1 MRETSDESPEI
12 WQGWILDAI
21 RKIRSQKQRP
31 SIQRICQAI
40 GSHHKFHED
49 IVAEKLEQAVDAG
62 AVIKVY
68 NKGLHSY
75 KSPTTLAHKKV
86 IKIDGNSDLSRLVT
100 KAVRVLGERDGSNS
114 KNIENFVQKANN
126 LQITDNFDF
135 KVIIK
140 KALKIATSK
149 NMLLCDGK
157 LYKLGPNA
165 VTTATVTKRRRASG
179 TPSKKRKSDNQ
190 QDTTDD
196 FDDDDEDD
204 ALTSPP
210 PPLNESSTD
219 LRRKQASCSICLG
232 TELKNSANLAENL
245 SNCSGCKN
253 SFVHSTCIG
262 SNKRSLDLKKF
273 IQIGNKWYCKECR
286 RCNNCKSNT
295 EFLLINCGKCNKCF
309 HLNCDAN
316 KNYKLLWRCSE
327 CSSDKKSESLVT
339 PLNST
344 DQQTKLKSG
353 KLNRNNKKGED
364 VSEEASKSS
373 KRKSSLPESAQK
385 PSTSKALGRPRG
397 HPIKALT
404 QSKKE
409 LNLSD
414 EESDDSTE
422 ITDEE
427 SQSSCCS
434 SDNESSSASS
444 SSSDSSSDSDDSSLN
459 KELNPSPFIGSNQSF
474 KTDTISTMNVFA
486 CINSREL
493 LNSSKKSNCW
503 SSLPFVE
510 NQKLDT
516 LHTLK
521 NTSSSRFFGFSSSS
535 TTIGNDI
542 WGFAAEAKKT
552 TIKVFNTGSE
562 TRSSEDTYSD
572 YKNNIV
578 KTNSS
583 SSNIHPQN
591 TLSAALRKRLL
602 RNPNEYFVKSRR
614 TTTLMNNNFIASSD
628 EEANPLSPSK
638 LFKKAVTYK
647 KFDILSNKCLLM
659 GANHGQNDAKNL
671 NTSYEMDNSNQSTN
685 KCSQSPYKSDN
696 NQFDLD
702 KPALPPG
709 ISQKDAD
716 IYKEVR
722 EKAAK
727 QLLEITKPNMASS
740 PSKLSPVSSQQLLE
754 QERCPAA
761 IEFGKYEIE
770 TWYSSPFPQEYA
782 RLPKLF
788 LCEFCL
794 KYTKS
799 KSVLQR
805 HLNKCNWRNP
815 PGTEIYRC
823 GDLSV
828 FEVDGNANK
837 IYCQNLCLLAKLF
850 LDHKT
855 LYYDVEPFLFYVLA
869 KSDRKGYHLIG
880 YFSKEKHCQQKYN
893 VSCIMTMPNYQRQ
906 GYGRFLIDF
915 SYLLSKTEG
924 APGTPE
930 KPLSDLGRV
939 SYHAYWKSVII
950 EYLHNNRMNP
960 ISINNIS
967 LQTGLQ
973 HQDIA
978 QAFHLLG
985 FLKYRKNTDNTY
997 NVMLCVNW
1005 KKVDTYMEKIKSS
1018 KSRIYIDPECLRW
1031 TPLLMHY
1038 QPLHR
1043 ESDSESQLNDSLP
1056 NVVEHPPVIVEKKQL
1071 SVVEALQS
1079 SKISEIRTIKRRRK
1093 NTASLKQAILNEQ
1106 LNEIRNSAKEKEQE
1120 QPLNESINKI
1130 EEDVSMND
1138 SCIETP
1144 VIQTPNVELSRTR
1157 RKTQGIKNNEMF
1169 ITTTTQQLET
1179 PKRGRKRKNL
1189 ETESDLKETLFKDED
1204 DKEVSKIVT
1213 RKSLNKSYD
1222 SLDYEK
1228 QSCKVST
1235 PTRGLNAATN
1245 SMPKEDENDNSHN
1258 LRSNIHSKDKQIT
1271 REEVKTPVPSMLEIL
1286 RQKTDQI
1293 SKANNSIEEPKH
1305 KRRKRQQSEISQNV
1319 SNKITNDKTTSQNK
1333 KQQTLDEMFGTAK
1346 TKITTAPKRIE
1357 EVEEKEVSGKILN
1370 TEKTNNLKQPTNDEH
1385 ITSFPMR
1392 HKQLDLS
1399 ESSDNSCMETNDEVE
1414 REKIKNI
1421 SLPPKKDEYIK
1432 SRFLKTKFKRAS
1444 SDTIK
1449 SAPEIPST
1457 SENSKDFIS
1466 KKLRAQSTRTSSVDS
1481 LSMKE
1486 KKRLSI
1492 EEQLRKENAIMGC
1505 AVKIEKLPIDFSK
1518 ELELVENQKG
1528 FTKSSQPADDL
1539 VQKNYEKE
1547 IENPSLMDNEK
1558 HSEQNTDKEKEKE
1571 KSVTSAAPIFQAN
1584 LKEIQAPIPKVET
1597 PPKEVKNYQEAKIS
1611 SKKHILLESA
1621 NTNKNKNASIKS
1633 STVTPEKEKPVLLE
1647 EVIHKEVA
1655 KPSLELSENKDEEE
1669 KEKQED
1675 SKKSLEVEKK
1685 NLLEEKEQQV
1695 LEKQQVVEKQLP
1707 PVAPVKKQIKQ
1718 KLIDDPKPTLS
1729 VSSLDEIKIPNEL
1742 ISIKQ
1747 DVKEKPTEPETKK
1760 IMHETFQEQV
1770 IKVNEVVRPNVIID
1784 SKQNKK
1790 EAEKIIS
1797 PQKEDLTTI
1806 VKSVENSDDI
1816 NIKTS
1821 PIQQIE
1827 TGVIKRNSEKEEN
1840 SCNKES
1846 TFRNVQKEENLKIN
1860 MLEKVSIKSSEEFRL
1875 ENENKPLEPPK
1886 NTVEF
1891 SPKTSIINTNE
1902 PILKE
1907 MEIEELKPVI
1917 QPEKMLPTNVVG
1929 KIEEPSQNRPIISN
1943 ASTSTTCSV
1952 PAVNSASKKNE
1963 AMIKS
1968 KEKVSSQPQVSQNSK
1983 NLLNDSSK
1991 FHLESSQNKPQMQ
2004 HTNISNQAS
2013 VLNSTVQSANNLNA
2027 PTKAEKSQS
2036 SKHSSTI
2043 DINKIQYSSMN
2054 QFANYSS
2061 PYWPPMEPSF
2071 YGYANIPHLDPSN
2084 SKSPN
2089 KFQIDLTTSMAY
2101 ANANLTQNLYS
2112 NAFHPQQ
2119 YQQHEQYQ
2127 QQQQQQS
2134 YQSHHLQASS
2144 HMSQQSLYNN
2154 AQNAANV
2161 NLKEK
2166 KSEKKSD
2173 KHKSK
2178 SNEDSKASLKEQNF
2192 QQQIH
2197 YDICSTSNKQH
2208 SNYPTNPTPITSSKA
2223 VKSSTNA
2230 NNKTHEKIVDHSCM
2244 INTVK
2249 SNSPQNQCHMNM
2261 QQAQAQQLSQ
2271 HLAKGNSLNSQLMSI
2286 NVNKNYNSDD
2296 MQHIEGNTAGIVS
2309 TTNSNDNM
2317 QSLGVYTPDSTTNS
2331 VHSLHHYGQCDLDV
2345 NQLELESP
2353 ASISSDMASQNSV
2366 ESIRPPSVLSQQ
2378 MQPQYS
2384 DCSMQQQNQNTLPSH
2399 MNITNSATASSP
2411 QQTLPNNPV
2420 SQQGLQNGSNNRKI
2434 NQMSQSRNANNGA
2447 NTNTNNSSS
2456 NSTNS
2461 NSSANARASTPKISR
2476 NTATPGI
2483 QQQRQRATPPIHVN
2497 QPMIS
2502 PIQHNLNQQQLQHIQ
2517 MQQAYHQGMHQSGYL
2532 TQQMNSS
2539 GISNGNYIQAQ
2550 SPNYGNSQSV
2560 IAQHRSM
2567 PSHSNMIHNSLSSPQ
2582 QRLGPSPSAS
2592 SCAVSSSNFY
2602 AQIPQTSSN
2611 AQSNPASVTPQ
2622 PQMDQQSCQQQNQ
2635 LNMGNV
2641 SSLTKLQ
2648 QLASLD
2654 SQQQA
2659 CNTPPSVV
2667 LCNTPP
2673 PHVSTSHLLNQ
2684 NRSISTPP
2692 QTIGSSQM
2700 ALQYKFY
2707 NMNVPPSIGQNTG
2720 RNARTPA
2727 PPSVQHHHMSAGASR
2742 VSPNVTAMM
2751 QYGYRMSGQQTS
2763 GYITNPSFINNASGQ
2778 IPVMQSHSYQDPA
2791 AIQRAQQNTMYYNP
2805 YTLPLNGTSMRR

>member
-1 MRETSDESPEI
+1 MRETADESPEV

-49 IVAEKLEQAVDAG
+49 IVAEKLEQAVEHG

-75 KSPTTLAHKKV
+75 KSPTTLAHKKI

-126 LQITDNFDF
+126 LQITDSSDF

-204 ALTSPP
+204 ALISPP
-210 PPLNESSTD
+210 TLNDSSND

-232 TELKNSANLAENL
+232 TELKNSVNLAENL
-245 SNCSGCKN
+245 SNCCGCKN
-253 SFVHSTCIG
+253 SSVHSTCIG
-262 SNKRSLDLKKF
+262 SNKRSFDLKKF

-295 EFLLINCGKCNKCF
+295 DFLLINCAKCNKCF
-309 HLNCDAN
+309 HLNCDTN

-339 PLNST
+339 PSNST
-344 DQQTKLKSG
+344 EQQSKLKSG
-353 KLNRNNKKGED
+353 KLNRNNKKAED
-364 VSEEASKSS
+364 MTDEASKST
-373 KRKSSLPESAQK
+373 KKKSSLPESGQK
-385 PSTSKALGRPRG
+385 PSTSKTLGRPRA

-404 QSKKE
+404 QSKKD
-409 LNLSD
+409 LNLSE

-422 ITDEE
+422 IT
-427 SQSSCCS
+427 
-434 SDNESSSASS
+434 
-444 SSSDSSSDSDDSSLN
+444 
-459 KELNPSPFIGSNQSF
+459 
-474 KTDTISTMNVFA
+474 
-486 CINSREL
+486 
-493 LNSSKKSNCW
+493 
-503 SSLPFVE
+503 
-510 NQKLDT
+510 
-516 LHTLK
+516 
-521 NTSSSRFFGFSSSS
+521 
-535 TTIGNDI
+535 
-542 WGFAAEAKKT
+542 
-552 TIKVFNTGSE
+552 
-562 TRSSEDTYSD
+562 
-572 YKNNIV
+572 
-578 KTNSS
+578 
-583 SSNIHPQN
+583 
-591 TLSAALRKRLL
+591 
-602 RNPNEYFVKSRR
+602 
-614 TTTLMNNNFIASSD
+614 
-628 EEANPLSPSK
+628 
-638 LFKKAVTYK
+638 
-647 KFDILSNKCLLM
+647 
-659 GANHGQNDAKNL
+659 
-671 NTSYEMDNSNQSTN
+671 
-685 KCSQSPYKSDN
+685 
-696 NQFDLD
+696 D

-716 IYKEVR
+716 LYKEVR

-727 QLLEITKPNMASS
+727 QLLEIAKPNMASS

-869 KSDRKGYHLIG
+869 KNDRKGYHLIG

-950 EYLHNNRMNP
+950 EYLHNNRLNP

-967 LQTGLQ
+967 VQTGLQ

-985 FLKYRKNTDNTY
+985 FLKYRKNMDNTY
-997 NVMLCVNW
+997 NVMLCVDW
-1005 KKVDTYMEKIKSS
+1005 KRVDAYMDRIKSS

-1038 QPLHR
+1038 QPVHR
-1043 ESDSESQLNDSLP
+1043 ESDSESQLNDSLTSIVD
-1056 NVVEHPPVIVEKKQL
+1056 NPPGSVEKKQL

-1079 SKISEIRTIKRRRK
+1079 SKINEIRTIKRRRK
-1093 NTASLKQAILNEQ
+1093 NTASLKQAILNDQ
-1106 LNEIRNSAKEKEQE
+1106 LNEIRNSAKDKESEK
-1120 QPLNESINKI
+1120 PLDESINKN
-1130 EEDVSMND
+1130 EEDVSMNE
-1138 SCIETP
+1138 SCTETP
-1144 VIQTPNVELSRTR
+1144 VVETPNSESSRTR

-1169 ITTTTQQLET
+1169 TTTTPQQLET
-1179 PKRGRKRKNL
+1179 PKRGRKRKIL
-1189 ETESDLKETLFKDED
+1189 ETESDLKETPTKDED
-1204 DKEVSKIVT
+1204 DKEVSKVVT
-1213 RKSLNKSYD
+1213 RKSLNKS
-1222 SLDYEK
+1222 LDCSSSEIIT
-1228 QSCKVST
+1228 SKVST
-1235 PTRGLNAATN
+1235 PTRGLAAAAANN
-1245 SMPKEDENDNSHN
+1245 SMPKEDENDVSHN
-1258 LRSNIHSKDKQIT
+1258 LRSNIHNKVKQVS
-1271 REEVKTPVPSMLEIL
+1271 REETKSPASSMIESL
-1286 RQKTDQI
+1286 RQKPDQT
-1293 SKANNSIEEPKH
+1293 SKANTTIEEPKH
-1305 KRRKRQQSEISQNV
+1305 KRRKRQQSETSQNV
-1319 SNKITNDKTTSQNK
+1319 SNKITNDKNTLQNK
-1333 KQQTLDEMFGTAK
+1333 KQRTLDEMFGTAK
-1346 TKITTAPKRIE
+1346 TKSTTTAPKRN
-1357 EVEEKEVSGKILN
+1357 EEKEQES
-1370 TEKTNNLKQPTNDEH
+1370 TEKVAKTENTNNLKQPINDVK
-1385 ITSFPMR
+1385 IASLPMR

-1399 ESSDNSCMETNDEVE
+1399 ESSDNSCMETNDEME
-1414 REKIKNI
+1414 RDKVKNI

-1432 SRFLKTKFKRAS
+1432 SRFLKTKYKRAS

-1449 SAPEIPST
+1449 SAPEITTT
-1457 SENSKDFIS
+1457 SESSKDIIS

-1518 ELELVENQKG
+1518 ELEQTEKQNDAS
-1528 FTKSSQPADDL
+1528 KSSQTANDKI
-1539 VQKNYEKE
+1539 QKDEEKE
-1547 IENPSLMDNEK
+1547 KEDP
-1558 HSEQNTDKEKEKE
+1558 KEKEKE
-1571 KSVTSAAPIFQAN
+1571 KEKQCEKTIEKEEPMNSAAPIVQTN
-1584 LKEIQAPIPKVET
+1584 KKEIQAPIPKIESQ
-1597 PPKEVKNYQEAKIS
+1597 PKEVKNYQEAKIS

-1621 NTNKNKNASIKS
+1621 NTNKNKTLPSKS
-1633 STVTPEKEKPVLLE
+1633 AITTPEKEKQGCLE
-1647 EVIHKEVA
+1647 EVVQKEIA
-1655 KPSLELSENKDEEE
+1655 KPTLEPTENKEEMEKE
-1669 KEKQED
+1669 KEKQD
-1675 SKKSLEVEKK
+1675 LKKPLEVEKP
-1685 NLLEEKEQQV
+1685 LEEKEQKV

-1707 PVAPVKKQIKQ
+1707 PVVTDKKQIKQ
-1718 KLIDDPKPTLS
+1718 KLMDDPKPT
-1729 VSSLDEIKIPNEL
+1729 VSDPVLDEINEL
-1742 ISIKQ
+1742 IPIKE
-1747 DVKEKPTEPETKK
+1747 DVKEKPVEPETKK
-1760 IMHETFQEQV
+1760 IMNETFQEQV
-1770 IKVNEVVRPNVIID
+1770 IKMNEIVRPNVIID

-1790 EAEKIIS
+1790 ETEKIVS
-1797 PQKEDLTTI
+1797 PQKEDLTNI
-1806 VKSVENSDDI
+1806 VKNVENSEEKV
-1816 NIKTS
+1816 IKIS

-1827 TGVIKRNSEKEEN
+1827 TGVIKRNNEKEEK
-1840 SCNKES
+1840 SCEKES
-1846 TFRNVQKEENLKIN
+1846 TLRNIQKEEDNQRID
-1860 MLEKVSIKSSEEFRL
+1860 MLEKINHKSSEEFRL
-1875 ENENKPLEPPK
+1875 ENESKPLETAK
-1886 NTVEF
+1886 TTVEF
-1891 SPKTSIINTNE
+1891 SQKTSFESII
-1902 PILKE
+1902 KE
-1907 MEIEELKPVI
+1907 KEIIESKPVV
-1917 QPEKMLPTNVVG
+1917 QPEKMQPTNVVN
-1929 KIEEPSQNRPIISN
+1929 KIEEPQQNRPVISSN
-1943 ASTSTTCSV
+1943 TTTNNTSNI
-1952 PAVNSASKKNE
+1952 PAVNNAPKKNE

-1968 KEKVSSQPQVSQNSK
+1968 KEKMSTQQQVPQNSK

-1991 FHLESSQNKPQMQ
+1991 FHQESSQNRLQMQ
-2004 HTNISNQAS
+2004 QTNTSNQTS
-2013 VLNSTVQSANNLNA
+2013 VLNSTVQSANNLNV
-2027 PTKAEKSQS
+2027 PTKTEKSQS

-2144 HMSQQSLYNN
+2144 HMSQQSLYNST
-2154 AQNAANV
+2154 QNASNV

-2197 YDICSTSNKQH
+2197 YDLMTTSNKQQH
-2208 SNYPTNPTPITSSKA
+2208 SNYPTNPTPAASSKA

-2230 NNKTHEKIVDHSCM
+2230 NNKAHEKIVDHSCM

-2249 SNSPQNQCHMNM
+2249 SNSPQNPQNSCHMNI
-2261 QQAQAQQLSQ
+2261 QQAQQHAQ
-2271 HLAKGNSLNSQLMSI
+2271 HLAKGNSLSNQLMSI
-2286 NVNKNYNSDD
+2286 NVNKNYNNDE

-2309 TTNSNDNM
+2309 TSNSNDNM

-2411 QQTLPNNPV
+2411 QQTIPNNPV
-2420 SQQGLQNGSNNRKI
+2420 NQQGLQNGSNNRKI

-2447 NTNTNNSSS
+2447 NANTNTSNNANANNNSS
-2456 NSTNS
+2456 T
-2461 NSSANARASTPKISR
+2461 NARSSTPKISR

-2539 GISNGNYIQAQ
+2539 GISNGNYVQAQ

-2611 AQSNPASVTPQ
+2611 AQTNPASVTPQ

-2763 GYITNPSFINNASGQ
+2763 GYITNPSFINNASAQ
-2778 IPVMQSHSYQDPA
+2778 IPVMQSHGYQDPA

-2805 YTLPLNGTSMRR
+2805 YALPLNSTSMRR

>member
-1 MRETSDESPEI
+1 
-12 WQGWILDAI
+12 
-21 RKIRSQKQRP
+21 
-31 SIQRICQAI
+31 
-40 GSHHKFHED
+40 
-49 IVAEKLEQAVDAG
+49 
-62 AVIKVY
+62 
-68 NKGLHSY
+68 
-75 KSPTTLAHKKV
+75 
-86 IKIDGNSDLSRLVT
+86 
-100 KAVRVLGERDGSNS
+100 
-114 KNIENFVQKANN
+114 
-126 LQITDNFDF
+126 
-135 KVIIK
+135 
-140 KALKIATSK
+140 
-149 NMLLCDGK
+149 
-157 LYKLGPNA
+157 
-165 VTTATVTKRRRASG
+165 
-179 TPSKKRKSDNQ
+179 
-190 QDTTDD
+190 
-196 FDDDDEDD
+196 
-204 ALTSPP
+204 
-210 PPLNESSTD
+210 
-219 LRRKQASCSICLG
+219 
-232 TELKNSANLAENL
+232 
-245 SNCSGCKN
+245 
-253 SFVHSTCIG
+253 
-262 SNKRSLDLKKF
+262 
-273 IQIGNKWYCKECR
+273 
-286 RCNNCKSNT
+286 
-295 EFLLINCGKCNKCF
+295 
-309 HLNCDAN
+309 
-316 KNYKLLWRCSE
+316 
-327 CSSDKKSESLVT
+327 
-339 PLNST
+339 
-344 DQQTKLKSG
+344 
-353 KLNRNNKKGED
+353 
-364 VSEEASKSS
+364 
-373 KRKSSLPESAQK
+373 
-385 PSTSKALGRPRG
+385 
-397 HPIKALT
+397 
-404 QSKKE
+404 
-409 LNLSD
+409 
-414 EESDDSTE
+414 
-422 ITDEE
+422 
-427 SQSSCCS
+427 
-434 SDNESSSASS
+434 
-444 SSSDSSSDSDDSSLN
+444 
-459 KELNPSPFIGSNQSF
+459 
-474 KTDTISTMNVFA
+474 
-486 CINSREL
+486 
-493 LNSSKKSNCW
+493 
-503 SSLPFVE
+503 
-510 NQKLDT
+510 
-516 LHTLK
+516 
-521 NTSSSRFFGFSSSS
+521 
-535 TTIGNDI
+535 
-542 WGFAAEAKKT
+542 
-552 TIKVFNTGSE
+552 
-562 TRSSEDTYSD
+562 
-572 YKNNIV
+572 
-578 KTNSS
+578 
-583 SSNIHPQN
+583 
-591 TLSAALRKRLL
+591 
-602 RNPNEYFVKSRR
+602 
-614 TTTLMNNNFIASSD
+614 
-628 EEANPLSPSK
+628 
-638 LFKKAVTYK
+638 
-647 KFDILSNKCLLM
+647 
-659 GANHGQNDAKNL
+659 
-671 NTSYEMDNSNQSTN
+671 
-685 KCSQSPYKSDN
+685 
-696 NQFDLD
+696 
-702 KPALPPG
+702 
-709 ISQKDAD
+709 
-716 IYKEVR
+716 
-722 EKAAK
+722 
-727 QLLEITKPNMASS
+727 
-740 PSKLSPVSSQQLLE
+740 
-754 QERCPAA
+754 
-761 IEFGKYEIE
+761 
-770 TWYSSPFPQEYA
+770 
-782 RLPKLF
+782 
-788 LCEFCL
+788 
-794 KYTKS
+794 
-799 KSVLQR
+799 VLQR

-950 EYLHNNRMNP
+950 EYLHNNRSNP

-967 LQTGLQ
+967 VQTGLQ

-985 FLKYRKNTDNTY
+985 FLKYRKNMDNTF
-997 NVMLCVNW
+997 NVMLCVDW
-1005 KKVDTYMEKIKSS
+1005 KKVDTCMERIKAS

-1038 QPLHR
+1038 QPIHR

-1056 NVVEHPPVIVEKKQL
+1056 NAVEHPPANVEKKQL

-1079 SKISEIRTIKRRRK
+1079 SKINEIRTIKRRRK

-1106 LNEIRNSAKEKEQE
+1106 LNQIRNSAKDKEPE
-1120 QPLNESINKI
+1120 QPLDESISKN
-1130 EEDVSMND
+1130 EEDVSMNE

-1144 VIQTPNVELSRTR
+1144 NIETPNVESSRTR
-1157 RKTQGIKNNEMF
+1157 RKTQGIKNNDMF
-1169 ITTTTQQLET
+1169 TITTPQQLET
-1179 PKRGRKRKNL
+1179 PKRGRKRKIF
-1189 ETESDLKETLFKDED
+1189 EAESDLKETPNKDKD
-1204 DKEVSKIVT
+1204 DKEVSKILT
-1213 RKSLNKSYD
+1213 RKSLNKSLD
-1222 SLDYEK
+1222 SLSHEI
-1228 QSCKVST
+1228 QSSKVKT
-1235 PTRGLNAATN
+1235 PTRSLTAAYN
-1245 SMPKEDENDNSHN
+1245 STPKEDENDVSHN
-1258 LRSNIHSKDKQIT
+1258 LRSNIHHKVKQT
-1271 REEVKTPVPSMLEIL
+1271 PREEVKDPASSIIESLKQNSE
-1286 RQKTDQI
+1286 QI
-1293 SKANNSIEEPKH
+1293 PKANNSIEEPKH
-1305 KRRKRQQSEISQNV
+1305 KRRKRQQSETAQNV
-1319 SNKITNDKTTSQNK
+1319 SNKITNDKMTPQNK
-1333 KQQTLDEMFGTAK
+1333 KQRTLDEMFGTAK
-1346 TKITTAPKRIE
+1346 TKSTKTPKLIE
-1357 EVEEKEVSGKILN
+1357 EEQKEVSEKIEK
-1370 TEKTNNLKQPTNDEH
+1370 TEKSNNLKQPINDVK
-1385 ITSFPMR
+1385 ITSLTLR

-1399 ESSDNSCMETNDEVE
+1399 ESSDNSCLDTNDEME
-1414 REKIKNI
+1414 RDKVKNI
-1421 SLPPKKDEYIK
+1421 SMPPKKDEYIK
-1432 SRFLKTKFKRAS
+1432 SRFLNAKYKRAS

-1449 SAPEIPST
+1449 SAPEIIST
-1457 SENSKDFIS
+1457 SESNKDVIS

-1518 ELELVENQKG
+1518 ELELAEKQKG
-1528 FTKSSQPADDL
+1528 ISTTSQPTNDPI
-1539 VQKNYEKE
+1539 QKDIEKEKDAPKEKE
-1547 IENPSLMDNEK
+1547 IDKQSENNIE
-1558 HSEQNTDKEKEKE
+1558 KEKEKE
-1571 KSVTSAAPIFQAN
+1571 IEKEKPVSIATSS
-1584 LKEIQAPIPKVET
+1584 IQMNKKDIQVSIPKIES
-1597 PPKEVKNYQEAKIS
+1597 PPKEVKNYQEAKFS

-1621 NTNKNKNASIKS
+1621 NTNKNKSLPFK
-1633 STVTPEKEKPVLLE
+1633 STVTPEKEKQICLDEVLQ
-1647 EVIHKEVA
+1647 KEIA
-1655 KPSLELSENKDEEE
+1655 KPSLDLKDNKEEKE

-1675 SKKSLEVEKK
+1675 LKKPLEIEKPS
-1685 NLLEEKEQQV
+1685 EIQEQKV
-1695 LEKQQVVEKQLP
+1695 LEKQQVIEKQLS

-1718 KLIDDPKPTLS
+1718 KLLDDPKPTDLEP
-1729 VSSLDEIKIPNEL
+1729 SLDEMKGPNEL
-1742 ISIKQ
+1742 IPIKE
-1747 DVKEKPTEPETKK
+1747 DIKEKPVELEPKK
-1760 IMHETFQEQV
+1760 IMNEKFQEQV
-1770 IKVNEVVRPNVIID
+1770 MKINEVVRPNVIID
-1784 SKQNKK
+1784 SKQNKM
-1790 EAEKIIS
+1790 ETEKIVT
-1797 PQKEDLTTI
+1797 PQKEDLTNT
-1806 VKSVENSDDI
+1806 VKNAENFEDKI
-1816 NIKTS
+1816 IITNPIK
-1821 PIQQIE
+1821 QIE
-1827 TGVIKRNSEKEEN
+1827 TGVIKRNNEKEEK

-1846 TFRNVQKEENLKIN
+1846 AYRNVQKEEEIQKID
-1860 MLEKVSIKSSEEFRL
+1860 MLEKVSVKSNEQFRL
-1875 ENENKPLEPPK
+1875 ENETKPLESAK
-1886 NTVEF
+1886 CTVDVSQNTPI
-1891 SPKTSIINTNE
+1891 SNTND
-1902 PILKE
+1902 PIIKE
-1907 MEIEELKPVI
+1907 KEILESKPVI
-1917 QPEKMLPTNVVG
+1917 QPEKMQHTNVAD
-1929 KIEEPSQNRPIISN
+1929 KIEEPVQNRPVISGS
-1943 ASTSTTCSV
+1943 STSSACNI
-1952 PAVNSASKKNE
+1952 PAVNNAPKKNE

-1968 KEKVSSQPQVSQNSK
+1968 KEKMPSQQVPQNSK

-1991 FHLESSQNKPQMQ
+1991 FQLESSQNKPQMQ
-2004 HTNISNQAS
+2004 QINTSNQTS
-2013 VLNSTVQSANNLNA
+2013 VLNSTGQSSNNLNA
-2027 PTKAEKSQS
+2027 PTKNEKSQSSS

-2119 YQQHEQYQ
+2119 YQQQHEQYQ

-2154 AQNAANV
+2154 TQNVANIS
-2161 NLKEK
+2161 LKEK

-2197 YDICSTSNKQH
+2197 YDICSTSNKQQH
-2208 SNYPTNPTPITSSKA
+2208 SNYPTNPAPAVSKA
-2223 VKSSTNA
+2223 SVKSSTNA
-2230 NNKTHEKIVDHSCM
+2230 NNKAHEKIVDHSCM

-2249 SNSPQNQCHMNM
+2249 SNSPQNTCHMNI
-2261 QQAQAQQLSQ
+2261 QQAQLGQ
-2271 HLAKGNSLNSQLMSI
+2271 HIAKANSLNNQLMSI
-2286 NVNKNYNSDD
+2286 NVNKNYNSDE
-2296 MQHIEGNTAGIVS
+2296 MQHIEGNTTGIVS
-2309 TTNSNDNM
+2309 TSNSNDNM

-2411 QQTLPNNPV
+2411 QQTIANNTGN
-2420 SQQGLQNGSNNRKI
+2420 QQALQNGSNNRKM
-2434 NQMSQSRNANNGA
+2434 NQMSQSRNANNGTNA
-2447 NTNTNNSSS
+2447 NVSNNAPNNTNAGN
-2456 NSTNS
+2456 

-2476 NTATPGI
+2476 NTTTPGI

-2539 GISNGNYIQAQ
+2539 GISNGNYVQGQ

-2611 AQSNPASVTPQ
+2611 AQTNPASVTPQ

-2763 GYITNPSFINNASGQ
+2763 GYITNPSFINNASAQ
-2778 IPVMQSHSYQDPA
+2778 IPVMQSHGYQDPA

-2805 YTLPLNGTSMRR
+2805 YALPLNSTSMRR

>member
-1 MRETSDESPEI
+1 M
-12 WQGWILDAI
+12 
-21 RKIRSQKQRP
+21 
-31 SIQRICQAI
+31 
-40 GSHHKFHED
+40 
-49 IVAEKLEQAVDAG
+49 
-62 AVIKVY
+62 
-68 NKGLHSY
+68 
-75 KSPTTLAHKKV
+75 
-86 IKIDGNSDLSRLVT
+86 
-100 KAVRVLGERDGSNS
+100 
-114 KNIENFVQKANN
+114 
-126 LQITDNFDF
+126 
-135 KVIIK
+135 
-140 KALKIATSK
+140 
-149 NMLLCDGK
+149 
-157 LYKLGPNA
+157 
-165 VTTATVTKRRRASG
+165 
-179 TPSKKRKSDNQ
+179 
-190 QDTTDD
+190 
-196 FDDDDEDD
+196 
-204 ALTSPP
+204 
-210 PPLNESSTD
+210 
-219 LRRKQASCSICLG
+219 
-232 TELKNSANLAENL
+232 
-245 SNCSGCKN
+245 
-253 SFVHSTCIG
+253 
-262 SNKRSLDLKKF
+262 
-273 IQIGNKWYCKECR
+273 
-286 RCNNCKSNT
+286 
-295 EFLLINCGKCNKCF
+295 
-309 HLNCDAN
+309 
-316 KNYKLLWRCSE
+316 
-327 CSSDKKSESLVT
+327 
-339 PLNST
+339 
-344 DQQTKLKSG
+344 
-353 KLNRNNKKGED
+353 
-364 VSEEASKSS
+364 
-373 KRKSSLPESAQK
+373 
-385 PSTSKALGRPRG
+385 
-397 HPIKALT
+397 
-404 QSKKE
+404 
-409 LNLSD
+409 
-414 EESDDSTE
+414 
-422 ITDEE
+422 
-427 SQSSCCS
+427 
-434 SDNESSSASS
+434 
-444 SSSDSSSDSDDSSLN
+444 
-459 KELNPSPFIGSNQSF
+459 
-474 KTDTISTMNVFA
+474 
-486 CINSREL
+486 
-493 LNSSKKSNCW
+493 
-503 SSLPFVE
+503 
-510 NQKLDT
+510 
-516 LHTLK
+516 
-521 NTSSSRFFGFSSSS
+521 
-535 TTIGNDI
+535 
-542 WGFAAEAKKT
+542 
-552 TIKVFNTGSE
+552 
-562 TRSSEDTYSD
+562 
-572 YKNNIV
+572 
-578 KTNSS
+578 
-583 SSNIHPQN
+583 
-591 TLSAALRKRLL
+591 
-602 RNPNEYFVKSRR
+602 
-614 TTTLMNNNFIASSD
+614 
-628 EEANPLSPSK
+628 K
-638 LFKKAVTYK
+638 LFCT
-647 KFDILSNKCLLM
+647 F
-659 GANHGQNDAKNL
+659 
-671 NTSYEMDNSNQSTN
+671 
-685 KCSQSPYKSDN
+685 
-696 NQFDLD
+696 
-702 KPALPPG
+702 
-709 ISQKDAD
+709 
-716 IYKEVR
+716 
-722 EKAAK
+722 
-727 QLLEITKPNMASS
+727 
-740 PSKLSPVSSQQLLE
+740 
-754 QERCPAA
+754 
-761 IEFGKYEIE
+761 
-770 TWYSSPFPQEYA
+770 

-915 SYLLSKTEG
+915 SYLLSKTEE

-950 EYLHNNRMNP
+950 EYLHNNRLNP

-967 LQTGLQ
+967 VQTGLQ

-985 FLKYRKNTDNTY
+985 FLKYRKNMDNTY
-997 NVMLCVNW
+997 NVMLCIDW
-1005 KKVDTYMEKIKSS
+1005 KKVDTYMERIKSS

-1038 QPLHR
+1038 QSIHR

-1056 NVVEHPPVIVEKKQL
+1056 NVVEHPPVNVEKKQL

-1079 SKISEIRTIKRRRK
+1079 SKINEIRTIKRRRK

-1106 LNEIRNSAKEKEQE
+1106 LNEIRNSAKDKELEKT
-1120 QPLNESINKI
+1120 LDKSINKN
-1130 EEDVSMND
+1130 EDDVSMNE
-1138 SCIETP
+1138 SCPEIPAMES
-1144 VIQTPNVELSRTR
+1144 QTAESSRTR
-1157 RKTQGIKNNEMF
+1157 RKTQGIKHNDLF
-1169 ITTTTQQLET
+1169 TTTIQQQQQET
-1179 PKRGRKRKNL
+1179 PKRGRKRKVI
-1189 ETESDLKETLFKDED
+1189 EADSDLKETPIKDED
-1204 DKEVSKIVT
+1204 DKEVSKVVT
-1213 RKSLNKSYD
+1213 RKSLNKSLD
-1222 SLDYEK
+1222 SLNHEIPT
-1228 QSCKVST
+1228 SKVST
-1235 PTRGLNAATN
+1235 PTRGLTTAAAN
-1245 SMPKEDENDNSHN
+1245 NYMPKEDENDVSHN
-1258 LRSNIHSKDKQIT
+1258 LRSNIYNKVKLT
-1271 REEVKTPVPSMLEIL
+1271 PREEVKSPAPSIVESLK
-1286 RQKTDQI
+1286 QKIDPI
-1293 SKANNSIEEPKH
+1293 SKVINSIEEPKY
-1305 KRRKRQQSEISQNV
+1305 KRRKRQQSETSQNV
-1319 SNKITNDKTTSQNK
+1319 PNKITIDKVNPQNK
-1333 KQQTLDEMFGTAK
+1333 KQRTLDEMFGTTK
-1346 TKITTAPKRIE
+1346 TKSTTAVPKP
-1357 EVEEKEVSGKILN
+1357 VEEEEAASAAEREASEKVTN
-1370 TEKTNNLKQPTNDEH
+1370 TEKANNLKQLVNDVN
-1385 ITSFPMR
+1385 ITSLPMR

-1399 ESSDNSCMETNDEVE
+1399 ESSDNSCMETNDEM
-1414 REKIKNI
+1414 EKDKVQNI
-1421 SLPPKKDEYIK
+1421 SMPPKKDEFLK
-1432 SRFLKTKFKRAS
+1432 SRFLKTKYKRAS

-1449 SAPEIPST
+1449 SAPEIT
-1457 SENSKDFIS
+1457 SSNESNKDIIS

-1518 ELELVENQKG
+1518 ELEIVEKQKSLTQTSQPTIDEIQNDDVKNKDSQKG
-1528 FTKSSQPADDL
+1528 
-1539 VQKNYEKE
+1539 
-1547 IENPSLMDNEK
+1547 
-1558 HSEQNTDKEKEKE
+1558 KEKELEKE
-1571 KSVTSAAPIFQAN
+1571 MEKPVTSAAPIIPAN
-1584 LKEIQAPIPKVET
+1584 KKEIQAPIPKTESL
-1597 PPKEVKNYQEAKIS
+1597 PKEIKNYQEAKYS

-1621 NTNKNKNASIKS
+1621 NTNKNKTLSLKS
-1633 STVTPEKEKPVLLE
+1633 STDTPEKEKQVCME
-1647 EVIHKEVA
+1647 EVLQKEIV
-1655 KPSLELSENKDEEE
+1655 KPTLEFTESKEE
-1669 KEKQED
+1669 KVLNKQED
-1675 SKKSLEVEKK
+1675 LKKSSEVEKP
-1685 NLLEEKEQQV
+1685 LEEQEQKV
-1695 LEKQQVVEKQLP
+1695 LEKQQVTEKLLP

-1718 KLIDDPKPTLS
+1718 KLIDDPKPTVLDPI
-1729 VSSLDEIKIPNEL
+1729 VDEIKATNDLIPMKE
-1742 ISIKQ
+1742 
-1747 DVKEKPTEPETKK
+1747 DVKEKAIELETKK
-1760 IMHETFQEQV
+1760 VLNETFQEPV
-1770 IKVNEVVRPNVIID
+1770 IKMNEMVRPNVIID

-1790 EAEKIIS
+1790 ETEKMIS
-1797 PQKEDLTTI
+1797 PQKEENLTNI
-1806 VKSVENSDDI
+1806 VKNLENSEEKV
-1816 NIKTS
+1816 IKTS
-1821 PIQQIE
+1821 TIQQIE
-1827 TGVIKRNSEKEEN
+1827 TGVIKRNNEKEEKIC
-1840 SCNKES
+1840 SKEM
-1846 TFRNVQKEENLKIN
+1846 TYRNVQKEENSQKID
-1860 MLEKVSIKSSEEFRL
+1860 MLEKVSVKSNEEFRL
-1875 ENENKPLEPPK
+1875 EHDSKPLEPIK
-1886 NTVEF
+1886 TVGEI
-1891 SPKTSIINTNE
+1891 SQKTLTSNMNEQII
-1902 PILKE
+1902 KE
-1907 MEIEELKPVI
+1907 KEIVESKPVM
-1917 QPEKMLPTNVVG
+1917 QTEKMQPTNVLD
-1929 KIEEPSQNRPIISN
+1929 KIEQSPQNRPVISSAPTVAACN
-1943 ASTSTTCSV
+1943 I
-1952 PAVNSASKKNE
+1952 PAVNNVPKKNE
-1963 AMIKS
+1963 SMTKS
-1968 KEKVSSQPQVSQNSK
+1968 KDKMQSQQQAPQNSK

-1991 FHLESSQNKPQMQ
+1991 FHLESSQNRPQMQ
-2004 HTNISNQAS
+2004 QTNSLNQTS
-2013 VLNSTVQSANNLNA
+2013 VLNSTVQSSNNLNA

-2036 SKHSSTI
+2036 SKSHSSSTI

-2119 YQQHEQYQ
+2119 YQQQHEQYQ

-2154 AQNAANV
+2154 TQNAVNV

-2178 SNEDSKASLKEQNF
+2178 SNEDSKSSLKEQNF

-2197 YDICSTSNKQH
+2197 YDICNSSNKQQH
-2208 SNYPTNPTPITSSKA
+2208 ANYPTNPAPTVASSKA
-2223 VKSSTNA
+2223 VKTSTNA
-2230 NNKTHEKIVDHSCM
+2230 NNKAHEKIVDHSCM
-2244 INTVK
+2244 INSVK
-2249 SNSPQNQCHMNM
+2249 SNSPQNTQNSCHMNI
-2261 QQAQAQQLSQ
+2261 QQAQQLGQ
-2271 HLAKGNSLNSQLMSI
+2271 HLAKGNSLNNQLMSI
-2286 NVNKNYNSDD
+2286 NVNKNYNSDE
-2296 MQHIEGNTAGIVS
+2296 MQHIEANTAGIVS
-2309 TTNSNDNM
+2309 TSNSNDNM

-2331 VHSLHHYGQCDLDV
+2331 VHSLHHYGQCELDV

-2411 QQTLPNNPV
+2411 QQTIPNNPV
-2420 SQQGLQNGSNNRKI
+2420 NQQALQNGSNNRKI
-2434 NQMSQSRNANNGA
+2434 NQMSQSRNANNGTNVT
-2447 NTNTNNSSS
+2447 NTNTTNNANANNNNSS
-2456 NSTNS
+2456 
-2461 NSSANARASTPKISR
+2461 ARSSTPKIAR

-2539 GISNGNYIQAQ
+2539 GISNGNYVQAQ

-2611 AQSNPASVTPQ
+2611 AQTNPASVTPQ

-2763 GYITNPSFINNASGQ
+2763 GYITNPSFINNASAQ
-2778 IPVMQSHSYQDPA
+2778 IPVMQSHGYQDPA

-2805 YTLPLNGTSMRR
+2805 YALPLNSTSMRR

>member
-1 MRETSDESPEI
+1 M
-12 WQGWILDAI
+12 
-21 RKIRSQKQRP
+21 
-31 SIQRICQAI
+31 
-40 GSHHKFHED
+40 
-49 IVAEKLEQAVDAG
+49 
-62 AVIKVY
+62 
-68 NKGLHSY
+68 
-75 KSPTTLAHKKV
+75 KS
-86 IKIDGNSDLSRLVT
+86 
-100 KAVRVLGERDGSNS
+100 
-114 KNIENFVQKANN
+114 F
-126 LQITDNFDF
+126 
-135 KVIIK
+135 
-140 KALKIATSK
+140 
-149 NMLLCDGK
+149 
-157 LYKLGPNA
+157 
-165 VTTATVTKRRRASG
+165 
-179 TPSKKRKSDNQ
+179 
-190 QDTTDD
+190 
-196 FDDDDEDD
+196 
-204 ALTSPP
+204 
-210 PPLNESSTD
+210 
-219 LRRKQASCSICLG
+219 
-232 TELKNSANLAENL
+232 
-245 SNCSGCKN
+245 
-253 SFVHSTCIG
+253 CI
-262 SNKRSLDLKKF
+262 F
-273 IQIGNKWYCKECR
+273 
-286 RCNNCKSNT
+286 
-295 EFLLINCGKCNKCF
+295 
-309 HLNCDAN
+309 
-316 KNYKLLWRCSE
+316 
-327 CSSDKKSESLVT
+327 
-339 PLNST
+339 
-344 DQQTKLKSG
+344 
-353 KLNRNNKKGED
+353 
-364 VSEEASKSS
+364 
-373 KRKSSLPESAQK
+373 
-385 PSTSKALGRPRG
+385 
-397 HPIKALT
+397 
-404 QSKKE
+404 
-409 LNLSD
+409 
-414 EESDDSTE
+414 
-422 ITDEE
+422 
-427 SQSSCCS
+427 
-434 SDNESSSASS
+434 
-444 SSSDSSSDSDDSSLN
+444 
-459 KELNPSPFIGSNQSF
+459 
-474 KTDTISTMNVFA
+474 
-486 CINSREL
+486 
-493 LNSSKKSNCW
+493 
-503 SSLPFVE
+503 
-510 NQKLDT
+510 
-516 LHTLK
+516 
-521 NTSSSRFFGFSSSS
+521 
-535 TTIGNDI
+535 
-542 WGFAAEAKKT
+542 
-552 TIKVFNTGSE
+552 
-562 TRSSEDTYSD
+562 
-572 YKNNIV
+572 
-578 KTNSS
+578 
-583 SSNIHPQN
+583 
-591 TLSAALRKRLL
+591 
-602 RNPNEYFVKSRR
+602 
-614 TTTLMNNNFIASSD
+614 
-628 EEANPLSPSK
+628 
-638 LFKKAVTYK
+638 
-647 KFDILSNKCLLM
+647 
-659 GANHGQNDAKNL
+659 
-671 NTSYEMDNSNQSTN
+671 
-685 KCSQSPYKSDN
+685 
-696 NQFDLD
+696 
-702 KPALPPG
+702 
-709 ISQKDAD
+709 
-716 IYKEVR
+716 
-722 EKAAK
+722 
-727 QLLEITKPNMASS
+727 
-740 PSKLSPVSSQQLLE
+740 
-754 QERCPAA
+754 
-761 IEFGKYEIE
+761 
-770 TWYSSPFPQEYA
+770 

-915 SYLLSKTEG
+915 SYLLSKTEE

-950 EYLHNNRMNP
+950 EYLHNNRLNP

-967 LQTGLQ
+967 VQTGLQ

-985 FLKYRKNTDNTY
+985 FLKYRKNMDNTY
-997 NVMLCVNW
+997 NVMLCIDW
-1005 KKVDTYMEKIKSS
+1005 KKVDTYMERIKSS

-1038 QPLHR
+1038 QPIHR

-1056 NVVEHPPVIVEKKQL
+1056 NVVEHPPANVEKKQL

-1079 SKISEIRTIKRRRK
+1079 SKINEIRTIKRRRK

-1106 LNEIRNSAKEKEQE
+1106 LNEIRNSAKDKEPE
-1120 QPLNESINKI
+1120 QVLDERINNKN
-1130 EEDVSMND
+1130 EEDVSMNE
-1138 SCIETP
+1138 SCPETP
-1144 VIQTPNVELSRTR
+1144 VMETTTAESSRTR
-1157 RKTQGIKNNEMF
+1157 RKMQGIKNNDLF
-1169 ITTTTQQLET
+1169 ITTTPQQIET
-1179 PKRGRKRKNL
+1179 PKRGRKRKNI
-1189 ETESDLKETLFKDED
+1189 EAESDSKETPTKDED
-1204 DKEVSKIVT
+1204 EKEVSKVVT
-1213 RKSLNKSYD
+1213 RKSLNKSLD
-1222 SLDYEK
+1222 SLSHEIPT
-1228 QSCKVST
+1228 SKVHTPARGST
-1235 PTRGLNAATN
+1235 AITSNN
-1245 SMPKEDENDNSHN
+1245 SIPKEDENDISHN
-1258 LRSNIHSKDKQIT
+1258 LRSNIHNKVKQT
-1271 REEVKTPVPSMLEIL
+1271 HREEVKSPAPTIVESL
-1286 RQKTDQI
+1286 RQKIDPI
-1293 SKANNSIEEPKH
+1293 PKAINSIEEPKH
-1305 KRRKRQQSEISQNV
+1305 KRRKRQQSETSQFV
-1319 SNKITNDKTTSQNK
+1319 TNKVTNDKVTPQNK
-1333 KQQTLDEMFGTAK
+1333 KQRTLDEMFGTAK
-1346 TKITTAPKRIE
+1346 TKSTSAVPKRIE
-1357 EVEEKEVSGKILN
+1357 EEEKEAVTEKQVPEKVVN
-1370 TEKTNNLKQPTNDEH
+1370 TEKANNLKQPVNESN
-1385 ITSFPMR
+1385 ITSLPMK

-1399 ESSDNSCMETNDEVE
+1399 ESSDNSCMEMNDEME
-1414 REKIKNI
+1414 RDKVQNI
-1421 SLPPKKDEYIK
+1421 SMPPKKDEFLK
-1432 SRFLKTKFKRAS
+1432 SRFLKTKYKRAS
-1444 SDTIK
+1444 SDTVK
-1449 SAPEIPST
+1449 SAPEIT
-1457 SENSKDFIS
+1457 SSNESSKDIIS

-1518 ELELVENQKG
+1518 ELELAEKQKG
-1528 FTKSSQPADDL
+1528 LTQTSKPTTDEIRKEDDKDKDSQ
-1539 VQKNYEKE
+1539 KG
-1547 IENPSLMDNEK
+1547 
-1558 HSEQNTDKEKEKE
+1558 KEKEQEQEIE
-1571 KSVTSAAPIFQAN
+1571 KPVTSAAPTIPTN
-1584 LKEIQAPIPKVET
+1584 KKEIQAPIPKTESL
-1597 PPKEVKNYQEAKIS
+1597 PKEVKNYQEAKYS

-1621 NTNKNKNASIKS
+1621 NTNKNKVLPLKS
-1633 STVTPEKEKPVLLE
+1633 STDTVEKEKQVCME
-1647 EVIHKEVA
+1647 EVMQKEIV
-1655 KPSLELSENKDEEE
+1655 KPSLELIESKEE
-1669 KEKQED
+1669 KGMEKQED
-1675 SKKSLEVEKK
+1675 LKKSFEVEKPLK
-1685 NLLEEKEQQV
+1685 DQEQKV
-1695 LEKQQVVEKQLP
+1695 IEKQQVVEKSLP

-1718 KLIDDPKPTLS
+1718 KIVDDPKSTVLDPI
-1729 VSSLDEIKIPNEL
+1729 VDEIKATNEL
-1742 ISIKQ
+1742 IPMKEDI
-1747 DVKEKPTEPETKK
+1747 KEKAVEPENKK
-1760 IMHETFQEQV
+1760 VLNETFQEPV
-1770 IKVNEVVRPNVIID
+1770 IKMNEIVRPNVIID
-1784 SKQNKK
+1784 SKQSKK
-1790 EAEKIIS
+1790 ETEKIVS
-1797 PQKEDLTTI
+1797 PQKEENSTNI
-1806 VKSVENSDDI
+1806 VKSAEISEEKI
-1816 NIKTS
+1816 IKTS

-1827 TGVIKRNSEKEEN
+1827 TGVIKRNNEKEEKIF
-1840 SCNKES
+1840 SKEL
-1846 TFRNVQKEENLKIN
+1846 TYRNVQKEENCQIN
-1860 MLEKVSIKSSEEFRL
+1860 DMLEKVSVKSNEEFRL
-1875 ENENKPLEPPK
+1875 ENDSKPIEPIK
-1886 NTVEF
+1886 TVGEF
-1891 SPKTSIINTNE
+1891 SQKTLISNMNE
-1902 PILKE
+1902 PIIKE
-1907 MEIEELKPVI
+1907 KEIIESKPVM
-1917 QPEKMLPTNVVG
+1917 QPEKMQPTNIVD
-1929 KIEEPSQNRPIISN
+1929 KIEDPPQNRPVISSATVVPSCN
-1943 ASTSTTCSV
+1943 V
-1952 PAVNSASKKNE
+1952 PAVNNAPKKNE
-1963 AMIKS
+1963 SMTKS
-1968 KEKVSSQPQVSQNSK
+1968 KEKIPSQQQAPQNSK

-1991 FHLESSQNKPQMQ
+1991 FHLESSQNRPQMQ
-2004 HTNISNQAS
+2004 QTNSLNQTS
-2013 VLNSTVQSANNLNA
+2013 VLNSTVQSSNNLNA
-2027 PTKAEKSQS
+2027 PTKAEKSQT
-2036 SKHSSTI
+2036 SKSHSSSTI

-2119 YQQHEQYQ
+2119 YQQQHEQYQ

-2154 AQNAANV
+2154 TQNAVNV

-2166 KSEKKSD
+2166 KSEKKPD

-2178 SNEDSKASLKEQNF
+2178 SNEDTKASLKEQNF

-2197 YDICSTSNKQH
+2197 YDICNTSNKQQH
-2208 SNYPTNPTPITSSKA
+2208 ANYPTNPAPTVASSKA

-2230 NNKTHEKIVDHSCM
+2230 NNKAHEKIVDHSCM
-2244 INTVK
+2244 INSVK
-2249 SNSPQNQCHMNM
+2249 SNSPQNPQNSCHMSI
-2261 QQAQAQQLSQ
+2261 QQAQQLGQ
-2271 HLAKGNSLNSQLMSI
+2271 HLAKGNSLNNQLMSI
-2286 NVNKNYNSDD
+2286 NVNKNYNTDE
-2296 MQHIEGNTAGIVS
+2296 MQHIEANTAGIVS
-2309 TTNSNDNM
+2309 TSNSNDNM

-2411 QQTLPNNPV
+2411 QQSIPNNPV
-2420 SQQGLQNGSNNRKI
+2420 NQQGLQNGSNNRKI
-2434 NQMSQSRNANNGA
+2434 NQMSQSRNANNGTNANA
-2447 NTNTNNSSS
+2447 NTPNNTNAN
-2456 NSTNS
+2456 NNN
-2461 NSSANARASTPKISR
+2461 NSSANARSSTPKISR

-2517 MQQAYHQGMHQSGYL
+2517 MQQAYHQGMHQSSYL

-2539 GISNGNYIQAQ
+2539 GISNGNYVQAQ

-2611 AQSNPASVTPQ
+2611 AQTNPASVTPQ

-2763 GYITNPSFINNASGQ
+2763 GYITNPSFINNASAQ
-2778 IPVMQSHSYQDPA
+2778 IPVMQSHGYQDPA

-2805 YTLPLNGTSMRR
+2805 YALPLNSTSMRR